1 MVLDFRAICIL
12 ALAPWEPLVA
22 QSLAQRVAAAP
33 DGKVEFSFASR
44 PGVCGDGRGMI
55 GDGRHFIMM
64 HGNNFSMSD
73 TDEEDDDDYF
83 RDCPCE
89 RGPVRVSLR
98 VRDHEVDDLNTYVGA
113 RPSTSR
119 TGVTDLGTVDVKT
132 ATNYLLSIA
141 RTVGGDIGHDAI
153 FPTTLADSVVVW
165 PELLKMAR
173 DESVA
178 RDTRQSAVFWVSQ
191 AAGDAATRGLDSLVS
206 DEKGDRDIREHAVF
220 ALSQRPKDEGVPIL
234 IRVAKTNKDPE
245 IRRRALFWLGQ
256 SEDPRALA
264 LFEELLTRR

>member
-1 MVLDFRAICIL
+1 MALDIRAICIL
-12 ALAPWEPLVA
+12 ALAPLEPLVA

-33 DGKVEFSFASR
+33 DGKVEITFASR
-44 PGVCGDGRGMI
+44 PGVCGDGKGVI
-55 GDGRHFIMM
+55 GDGRHFMMM
-64 HGNNFSMSD
+64 HGNSFSMSD
-73 TDEEDDDDYF
+73 SDDEDDYF
-83 RDCPCE
+83 GDCPCT
-89 RGPVRVSLR
+89 RGPVRVSMR
-98 VRDHEVDDLNTYVGA
+98 VRGHKVEDLNTYAG
-113 RPSTSR
+113 PLPTPGR
-119 TGVTDLGTVDVKT
+119 TGVTDLGAVDVKT

-153 FPTTLADSVVVW
+153 FPATLADSVEIW
-165 PELLKMAR
+165 PELLKIAR

-178 RDTRQSAVFWVSQ
+178 SDTRESAVFWVSQ

-234 IRVAKTNKDPE
+234 IRIAKTNKDPE
-245 IRRRALFWLGQ
+245 IRRKALFWLGQ

-264 LFEELLTRR
+264 LFEEILTKR